1 MSGAITISL
10 IRGPGYLVSA
20 GIAHTGKSVNLQYL
34 GPVVSGNVMGAIVG
48 EQLNWVLRKMQ
59 GSNSAGEKKK

>member
-1 MSGAITISL
+1 MYPE
-10 IRGPGYLVSA
+10 GPGYLVGA
-20 GIAHTGKSVNLQYL
+20 GVAYAAKSGNLRYL

-59 GSNSAGEKKK
+59 GSNSADEKKR